1 MHEQVLHPDDLA
13 DGRLRQLFELWLA
26 AMGGAKMPARKF
38 ADPIALHFLF
48 GSLVLFEIERN
59 PLRFRYRL
67 FGTDLSNQLGIDP
80 TGQYV
85 NESKDKQAGI
95 EMACLLNGVAI
106 DGLPCRAFAKTDVCG
121 MSFQSEALALP
132 LSDRVAGRAD
142 FILAA
147 QVFDNTG
154 PNQRFLIPTAT
165 RNFIRSL

>member
-1 MHEQVLHPDDLA
+1 MLSPLHTGCHLCIMIIRSAPMGPSPWSDAAGARSMHEQVLHPDDLA

-106 DGLPCRAFAKTDVCG
+106 DGLPCRAFAKTDV
-121 MSFQSEALALP
+121 
-132 LSDRVAGRAD
+132 
-142 FILAA
+142 
-147 QVFDNTG
+147 
-154 PNQRFLIPTAT
+154 
-165 RNFIRSL
+165 